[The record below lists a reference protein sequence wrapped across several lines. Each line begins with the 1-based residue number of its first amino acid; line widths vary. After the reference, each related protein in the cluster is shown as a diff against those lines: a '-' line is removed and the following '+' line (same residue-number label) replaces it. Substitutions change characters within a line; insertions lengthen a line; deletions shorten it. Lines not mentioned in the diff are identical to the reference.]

1 MDVEPCRNRSAI
13 AVLPCLDCSI
23 FDNDSASVRGEF
35 AASLRASLERFGFVK
50 LVGHGISD
58 HLVGELFEWADKLFR
73 MPVAHKE
80 QIAHQPGPNPQ
91 RGWSGVGS
99 ENAAKLYAALQGL
112 DDQIGKADSR
122 EHFDQGC
129 RDDVVFP
136 NRWPEDA
143 HLPGFRPFAESAY
156 LALHKVRNLILKAL
170 ELAYSLPTGSFTDR
184 CMDSADE
191 LRFNHYPAMNV
202 AEMDKG
208 HVSRIWPHTD
218 LGVITC
224 LFQDDVGGLEIEDR
238 ASIGSFLPVVRG
250 SAEEMIVSVSETLE
264 RWTNGK
270 LKAGVH
276 QVTIPAYL
284 KGTVTG
290 WVPARM
296 SVPYFVKADRN
307 ASAGPLPE
315 FLAGGEAPRF
325 DEMTALEYHMHRVA
339 TAY

>member
-1 MDVEPCRNRSAI
+1 MDVELCRAKSTV
-13 AVLPCLDCSI
+13 AVLPCLDCSM
-23 FDNDSASVRGEF
+23 FANGSSSARWEF
-35 AASLRASLERFGFVK
+35 AATLRASLERFGFVK
-50 LVGHGISD
+50 LVGHGVSEC
-58 HLVGELFEWADKLFR
+58 LVGELFEWAEKLFR
-73 MPVAHKE
+73 MPIAHKV
-80 QIAHQPGPNPQ
+80 QMAHQPGPKPQ

-112 DDQIGKADSR
+112 DEQIGRADSR

-129 RDDVVFP
+129 KDDLVFP
-136 NRWPEDA
+136 NVWPEDA

-156 LALHKVRNLILKAL
+156 LALHKVRNLILEAL

-184 CMDSADE
+184 CMNSADE
-191 LRFNHYPAMNV
+191 LRFNHYPEADV
-202 AEMDKG
+202 GEIDKG

-218 LGVITC
+218 LGVVTC

-238 ASIGSFLPVVRG
+238 ASVGSFLPVVRG
-250 SAEEMIVSVSETLE
+250 SAEEMIVNVSETLE

-284 KGTVTG
+284 NGSKTG
-290 WVPARM
+290 LVPARI

-307 ASAGPLPE
+307 ASVGPLPE
-315 FLAGGEAPRF
+315 FLVDGEEPRF

-339 TAY
+339 AAY